1 MVSDRDLQEIQALQF
16 HDIPAANA
24 KMLEFLQTCDLPFN
38 VKSVAVRPLA
48 VSLNSI
54 NGFITTKFDQKL
66 FFKTHIEP
74 QSIISEYYN
83 AEILADAGYLV
94 IQPLYGSTTYG
105 KQLLIYEFFEAPSLF
120 DVLRQIETGDRQDGA
135 EIVAIQQEADRE
147 LISIYLHTLMPLSAE
162 EHRESPIHQLFYHRL
177 TGGRYATFYEGQNVA
192 LPHQTVP
199 FAELAQWQWQINGVD
214 YSESLATII
223 QRSIEILNPDQRE
236 VWSVV
241 GHGDAHNGNVFLE
254 QDRLIYFDPA
264 FAGRHSA
271 LLDLAKPLFH
281 NVFATWMYFPQAVAD
296 QLNISWQLTAGT
308 IQVTHDFQPIP
319 ERVQTL
325 QSKLQLVL
333 KPLLQQLKSQGGLDR
348 NWRQYLKAA
357 LFCCPFLTMN
367 LGDTVKFPAA
377 ITLLG
382 LALAVEMGSDSGGQS
397 LLDRELDQI
406 EQELK

>member
-16 HDIPAANA
+16 YDIPGANA
-24 KMLEFLQTCDLPFN
+24 KMLEFLQQSDLPFH
-38 VKSVAVRPLA
+38 VESVVVRPLA

-54 NGFITTKFDQKL
+54 NGFITTKFGQKL

-74 QSIISEYYN
+74 QSIITEYYN

-94 IQPLYGSTTYG
+94 IQPLHGSTTYG

-120 DVLRQIETGDRQDGA
+120 DVMRHLETGDRQDGA
-135 EIVAIQQEADRE
+135 AIVAIQEQADRE
-147 LISIYLHTLMPLSAE
+147 LSAIYLNTLMPLSAE
-162 EHRESPIHQLFYHRL
+162 EHRASPIHQLFYHRL
-177 TGGRYATFYEGQNVA
+177 TGGRYATFYEDQDVA
-192 LPHQTVP
+192 LPHQTVT
-199 FAELAQWQWQINGVD
+199 FAALAQWRWQINGVD
-214 YSESLATII
+214 YAESLADII
-223 QRSIEILNPDQRE
+223 HRAIEILNPTQRD

-271 LLDLAKPLFH
+271 LLDITKPLFH
-281 NVFATWMYFPQAVAD
+281 NVFATWMYFPQAIAD
-296 QLNISWQLTAGT
+296 KLNISWELERDV
-308 IQVTHDFQPIP
+308 IKITHDFQPIP
-319 ERVQTL
+319 ERVKTL

-333 KPLLQQLKSQGGLDR
+333 KPLLQQLKSQGGLDH
-348 NWRQYLKAA
+348 NWREYLKAA

-367 LGDTVKFPAA
+367 LRDPAKFPPA

-397 LLDRELDQI
+397 LLDRELDKI